1 MDQMLPLKQTY
12 TTNYTRYGLAIDIEE
27 NEKPTTK
34 SKKKNEKKNMKH
46 INEIEEKRR
55 NNKIEKKSMSGK
67 LLLKF
72 S

>member
-34 SKKKNEKKNMKH
+34 S
-46 INEIEEKRR
+46 R
-55 NNKIEKKSMSGK
+55 KKSEK
-67 LLLKF
+67 EHETHK
-72 S
+72 